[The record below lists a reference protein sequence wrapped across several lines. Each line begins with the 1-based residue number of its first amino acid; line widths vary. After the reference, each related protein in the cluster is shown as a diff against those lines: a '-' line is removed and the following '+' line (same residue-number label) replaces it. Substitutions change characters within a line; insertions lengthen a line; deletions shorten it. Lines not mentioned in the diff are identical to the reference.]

1 LANGAAGATRLKIRI
16 CGGEDILII
25 ASKSS
30 GFAVILN
37 TFLICTLAIVRERDW
52 FWSVAVLESQK
63 YRQKALELC
72 KRANSVRVH
81 ALKTEYEALAFS
93 YMRLAED
100 ADRDATEGETKPGSW
115 SAGFADNRQ
124 GDQDTSCASPPTAT
138 SR

>member
-1 LANGAAGATRLKIRI
+1 MP
-16 CGGEDILII
+16 
-25 ASKSS
+25 
-30 GFAVILN
+30 
-37 TFLICTLAIVRERDW
+37 
-52 FWSVAVLESQK
+52 ESQK

-100 ADRDATEGETKPGSW
+100 AERDAPVARPNLDPECPEKRH
-115 SAGFADNRQ
+115 DNR
-124 GDQDTSCASPPTAT
+124 QDTSCASPPTTT